1 MPIGVNPDTR
11 QLDFFDDVRVSKFM
25 REQEDFKAKKWIRYA
40 TANAPSSSKPFEGG
54 TYQFDTHMGVGH
66 IIDTHY
72 SGFYYTIRFKS
83 ESDGGDWAI
92 AKTLPRTSCAWI
104 YQSSV
109 NHTNVPSNLNPRLH
123 DFDCVNT
130 LFTDPIELETEEMT
144 YMHLRPFDERYAGY
158 GFPKE
163 TNALE
168 RYPVVKSGSAREVT
182 FFIPLKNVNTIFN
195 SNRYFFT
202 NLLRGNGEFIIYLT
216 SRAESMTSIFGGSDV
231 TLHPYKAA
239 DGTANPTDDR
249 VSKIKNKWKASMV
262 DLYLMTLNVDNDFIN
277 KEYNAF
283 VYSGRK
289 FVRSFK
295 SYNCISKVVYLDR
308 LNVIEIAHTHQSI
321 SHIAIVF
328 DSGKGGW
335 FERPSRASADL
346 AKGLDIYIEPSS
358 KQYYSLANW
367 EITDFQVY
375 RGTGNNEVMFS
386 APINNMDELR
396 RLTLEAIGNNGPHPY
411 FTRKWASHDSMAVIV
426 VSLNTFM
433 REVSKT
439 FWDGFSTTQTSDRLR
454 IEFVPKRNSALTE
467 TMISDAAPTNDH
479 INCYVFAFFDNVYY
493 VDQQHCLNVT
503 DTLNAIG

>member
-72 SGFYYTIRFKS
+72 SGFYYTIRF
-83 ESDGGDWAI
+83 EVPHDGLEWSI

-144 YMHLRPFDERYAGY
+144 YMHLRPSEEKFVGY
-158 GFPKE
+158 GYPLLA
-163 TNALE
+163 NPLE
-168 RYPVVKSGSAREVT
+168 RYPVVKVNSSAEVT

-216 SRAESMTSIFGGSDV
+216 SRAESLSSIFGG
-231 TLHPYKAA
+231 A
-239 DGTANPTDDR
+239 DTKLAVGKEDTGALDPNHADIAK
-249 VSKIKNKWKASMV
+249 VKKWKATMV

-295 SYNCISKVVYLDR
+295 SYNCITKVVYKNR

-321 SHIAIVF
+321 SHVAIVF
-328 DSGKGGW
+328 DNGKGACL
-335 FERPSRASADL
+335 ERISRKPGDL
-346 AKGLDIYIEPSS
+346 AKGARVYIHPSC
-358 KQYYSLANW
+358 KQYFTLGNMY
-367 EITDFQVY
+367 ITDFQVY

-386 APINNMDELR
+386 TPINNMDELR

-411 FTRKWASHDSMAVIV
+411 FTRKWATHDGMAVIV

-454 IEFVPKRNSALTE
+454 IEFIPKFNAD
-467 TMISDAAPTNDH
+467 IGVDSDLGGSVADDH
-479 INCYVFAFFDNVYY
+479 LNCYVFAFFDNVYY

>member
-1 MPIGVNPDTR
+1 MPIGVNPDVR

-25 REQEDFKAKKWIRYA
+25 REQDDFKTKKWIRYA
-40 TANAPSSSKPFEGG
+40 TANAPSRTKPFTGG

-72 SGFYYTIRFKS
+72 SGFYYTIRFTAP
-83 ESDGGDWAI
+83 EAAWDLTP
-92 AKTLPRTSCAWI
+92 TLPRTSAAWI
-104 YQSSV
+104 YQSSI
-109 NHTNVPSNLNPRLH
+109 NHTNVPSNLNPCLH
-123 DFDCVNT
+123 DFDCINT
-130 LFTDPIELETEEMT
+130 LFTDPVELETEELT
-144 YMHLRPFDERYAGY
+144 YMHLRPAGERYEGY
-158 GFPKE
+158 GCAK
-163 TNALE
+163 TDTLIG
-168 RYPVVKSGSAREVT
+168 RYPKVALNGNLEMT

-216 SRAESMTSIFGGSDV
+216 SRAESLNQIFGGESIV
-231 TLHPYKAA
+231 FKSFKYA
-239 DGTANPTDDR
+239 DGTAAGHADDNR
-249 VSKIKNKWKASMV
+249 VTKVTGWKAEMV
-262 DLYLMTLNVDNDFIN
+262 DLYLMTLNLDNDFIN

-295 SYNCISKVVYLDR
+295 SYNCITKVIHKDQ

-321 SHIAIVF
+321 SHVALVF
-328 DSGKGGW
+328 DNKYGFSFRRPSYNPADFAKG
-335 FERPSRASADL
+335 FERWKL
-346 AKGLDIYIEPSS
+346 PSS
-358 KQYYSLANW
+358 KQYYSLGNW
-367 EITDFQVY
+367 KIKDFQVY

-386 APINNMDELR
+386 KPIDNMDELR
-396 RLTLEAIGNNGPHPY
+396 RLTLEAIGNNSAHPY
-411 FTRKWASHDSMAVIV
+411 FTRKWFNHDNMAVIV
-426 VSLNTFM
+426 ISLNTFM

-454 IEFVPKRNSALTE
+454 IEFVPYVE
-467 TMISDAAPTNDH
+467 QAADFDNEGQNENT
-479 INCYVFAFFDNVYY
+479 INCRIFAFFDSVYY